1 MTDRKSSKSAQAI
14 ETARA
19 AQRTL
24 TDALATAKQLKAK
37 SRDAK
42 RRVKVAKK
50 TAKQASK
57 DARAARKAAEN
68 ARRLYKKAVA
78 HAAKERAK
86 AAKASKRE
94 EKIVT
99 PKRTSPSRNQPQSA
113 RRKDGG
119 SRRPGPRVWE
129 VGEDPVDAGAT
140 TVTESATAS

>member
-1 MTDRKSSKSAQAI
+1 MTDRKSSKSAQAM
-14 ETARA
+14 EAVRA
-19 AQRTL
+19 TQRTL
-24 TDALATAKQLKAK
+24 NDALATAKQLKAK

-50 TAKQASK
+50 AAKKASK
-57 DARAARKAAEN
+57 DARAARKAAAK

-99 PKRTSPSRNQPQSA
+99 PKRTSRSRNHPQST
-113 RRKDGG
+113 RRREGG
-119 SRRPGPRVWE
+119 NRRPGRRLWE
-129 VGEDPVDAGAT
+129 VGEEPADADG